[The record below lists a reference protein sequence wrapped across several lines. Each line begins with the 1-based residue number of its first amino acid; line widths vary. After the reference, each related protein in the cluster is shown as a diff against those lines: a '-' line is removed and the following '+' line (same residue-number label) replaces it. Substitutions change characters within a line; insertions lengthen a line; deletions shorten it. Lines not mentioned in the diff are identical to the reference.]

1 MREALGGHE
10 ASGGQREFYVQV
22 TFTDRE
28 SWRAWLDANGQST
41 REVWLVFYKKH
52 TGRPCVTYEA
62 AVEEALCVGWI
73 DSLVKR
79 LDDDRYAR
87 KFTPRTDT
95 SNWSESNVKRVR
107 RLAASGRMTQAGL
120 AKFDPTVQSSASE
133 SSRALKLPDI
143 FREALAKDG
152 RAREFFDRLPP
163 SYRKNFIAWVSS
175 AKREETRKKRLKE
188 AMGLLREG
196 KKLGMK

>member
-1 MREALGGHE
+1 
-10 ASGGQREFYVQV
+10 VQV

-28 SWRAWLDANGQST
+28 SWREWLDANGKNT
-41 REVWLVFYKKH
+41 REVWLVFFKKH

-79 LDDDRYAR
+79 LDDNRYAR

-95 SNWSESNVKRVR
+95 RKWSESNLKRVR
-107 RLAASGRMTQAGL
+107 RLVASGRMTPEGL
-120 AKFDPTVQSSASE
+120 AKVDPVVQPNAGASSDP
-133 SSRALKLPDI
+133 LKLPDF
-143 FREALAKDG
+143 FREALEKDG
-152 RAREFFDRLPP
+152 QAREFFDQLAS
-163 SYRKNFIAWVSS
+163 SYRRNFIAWVGS

-188 AMGLLREG
+188 ALSLLRAG